1 MVELDIVKTLSELS
15 GMSGPSGFEHNVAE
29 HAAELMRPFADEVRI
44 DRLNNVIGIRRS
56 KRQDAKKL
64 LLSAHLDE
72 IGFMVTKIEDGFL
85 RFRTVGGIDERV
97 LPARE
102 VTVLTDPPIFGV
114 IGALPPHLQTK
125 EEMEVPLPVDKLSID
140 IGLTQEEAEKLV
152 KIGTPV
158 VFREK
163 ALMLRE
169 PYFSG
174 KAMDDRACFAILL
187 RTLELLKDKELEVEL
202 IIQGSSQ
209 EELGARGAGVGAY
222 AMMPDFAVA
231 VDVTHGQTP
240 DAPKDRTFKLG
251 GGVPISLG
259 PNTNRR
265 LAKTLIKLAKAN
277 EINWQPEVMEGNT
290 GTDAW
295 PMQVVQKGVATVVVS
310 LPLRYMHTAAETIN
324 LEDFESAAKLLAEL
338 ALNLH
343 KEFDAEPEASEYVS
357 EGGAI

>member
-1 MVELDIVKTLSELS
+1 MDIIKTLSELS
-15 GMSGPSGFEHNVAE
+15 TMSGPSGFEHNAANR
-29 HAAELMRPFADEVRI
+29 AAELMRPYVDEVRI
-44 DRLNNVIGIRRS
+44 DKLNNVTGIRHS
-56 KRQDAKKL
+56 KRKNAKKL
-64 LLSAHLDE
+64 LFSAHLDE
-72 IGFMVTKIEDGFL
+72 IGFMVTKIEEGFL
-85 RFRTVGGIDERV
+85 RFRTIGGIDERV

-102 VTVLTDPPIFGV
+102 VTVLTDPPLFGV
-114 IGALPPHLQTK
+114 IGALPPHLQTS
-125 EEMEVPLPVDKLSID
+125 EEMEKPLPIDKLSID
-140 IGLTQEEAEKLV
+140 VGLTQEQAEKLV

-158 VFREK
+158 VCSEK
-163 ALMLRE
+163 ALPLKE

-187 RTLELLKDKELEVEL
+187 RALELLKDKELDVEL
-202 IIQGSSQ
+202 IIQASSQ

-222 AMMPDFAVA
+222 ANMPDFAVA

-240 DAPKDRTFKLG
+240 DAPKDRTFKMG

-259 PNTNRR
+259 PNTNRK
-265 LAKTLIKLAKAN
+265 LAKTLIKLAQAN

-295 PMQVVQKGVATVVVS
+295 PMQVVQKGIATVVVS
-310 LPLRYMHTAAETIN
+310 LPLRYMHTACETLNI
-324 LEDFESAAKLLAEL
+324 EDFEAAARLLAEL

-343 KEFDAEPEASEYVS
+343 KEYDTDPQTSEYVS